1 MMKLC
6 GVLLAFLAAAFLLL
20 PDASLAATLHKQKVQ
35 RTRVIVH
42 AKPRHWRG
50 YGFLPGYRPQLAESQ
65 GTPVY
70 GPPIPRREPRYI
82 NLYNGNVQYGWG
94 RPGYYRGQWNGGSF
108 GPCWTY
114 TPIGMMPNCN

>member
-6 GVLLAFLAAAFLLL
+6 PSLLAVAAVACLLL
-20 PDASLAATLHKQKVQ
+20 PDMSFAATSHKEKVQ
-35 RTRVIVH
+35 SSRITVH
-42 AKPRHWRG
+42 PKPRRWRG

-70 GPPIPRREPRYI
+70 GPPLPRREYRYFDW
-82 NLYNGNVQYGWG
+82 YGNTYYGWG
-94 RPGYYRGQWNGGSF
+94 SPGFYRGRYNGGSF

-114 TPIGMMPNCN
+114 TPIGMMPNCGQ

>member
-1 MMKLC
+1 MKLC
-6 GVLLAFLAAAFLLL
+6 GILLAFLAAAFLLL
-20 PDASLAATLHKQKVQ
+20 PDASLAATSHKQKVQ

-42 AKPRHWRG
+42 AKPRHWHG

-94 RPGYYRGQWNGGSF
+94 HPGYFRGQWNGGSF

>member
-1 MMKLC
+1 MMKRF
-6 GVLLAFLAAAFLLL
+6 GIWLAAIAIAALLV
-20 PDASLAATLHKQKVQ
+20 PDAAIAAKSHRQTVQ
-35 RTRVIVH
+35 RSRIVVH
-42 AKPRHWRG
+42 PKPRRWHG

-65 GTPVY
+65 GTPVF

-94 RPGYYRGQWNGGSF
+94 RPGYFRGQWNGGGF